1 MKRRIKS
8 REGDTIFINY
18 TSKRKQKRKTELI
31 GKFFV
36 FLRNKRLLVGH
47 KDGWAFYINHPRLR
61 KKTTH
66 TRMMLIEKV
75 NKIFQNK

>member
-8 REGDTIFINY
+8 REGDTVFVNY
-18 TSKRKQKRKTELI
+18 TSKRRKKRKTEVV

-36 FLRNKRLLVGH
+36 FTRKKRLLVGE
-47 KDGWAFYINHPRLR
+47 KDGWALYINHPMVR

-66 TRMMLIEKV
+66 TRMVLIEKF
-75 NKIFQNK
+75 NPLFKK

>member
-8 REGDTIFINY
+8 REGDTVFVNY
-18 TSKRKQKRKTELI
+18 TSKRNKHKESVI

-36 FLRNKRLLVGH
+36 FSRDKRLLIGK
-47 KDGWAFYINHPRLR
+47 KDGWAFYVNHPKIR

-66 TRMMLIEKV
+66 TRMVLIEKL
-75 NKIFQNK
+75 NPLFK